1 MELARVFAESG
12 LEFDATLVFICWAGE
27 EQGLIGSAA
36 HAQRIAAEKVP
47 VEAMISNDIVGNS
60 RGGTGV
66 VDAASVRVYA
76 VGPEDSPA
84 RALARYIVA
93 AGATY
98 VPSHRVRPMA
108 REDRFGRGSD
118 QASFTQQ
125 GYPAVVFREA
135 NENFDRQH
143 SARDTLDGVDFAYL
157 AQNARVNAAG
167 GGVAGAGAAGAG
179 RDRASAARRASAA
192 IRRATT
198 PRCAGRRRRA
208 RSAIAS
214 TGATRGAT
222 TGSTRGR
229 SATSPRWCCPASRST
244 TGCSASRRSAP
255 AGTRAWSAPTS
266 RRIVPGRPIELVK

>member
-118 QASFTQQ
+118 QSSFTQQ

-143 SARDTLDGVDFAYL
+143 SARDTLDGVDFGYL
-157 AQNARVNAAG
+157 AQNARVNAAAVASLALAPPAPVVVSERG
-167 GGVAGAGAAGAG
+167 AARIGRDPSGYDAALRWTPSPGAVGYRVYWRDTWRYDWQHTRTVGNVTEVVLPGVSIDDWVFGVAAIGAGGHESLV
-179 RDRASAARRASAA
+179 SAYV
-192 IRRATT
+192 
-198 PRCAGRRRRA
+198 
-208 RSAIAS
+208 
-214 TGATRGAT
+214 
-222 TGSTRGR
+222 
-229 SATSPRWCCPASRST
+229 SPVR
-244 TGCSASRRSAP
+244 
-255 AGTRAWSAPTS
+255 
-266 RRIVPGRPIELVK
+266 PGRPIELVK

>member
-60 RGGTGV
+60 RSGTGI
-66 VDAASVRVYA
+66 VDAASVRVFA
-76 VGPEDSPA
+76 VGPEDSPS

-118 QASFTQQ
+118 HLVHAA
-125 GYPAVVFREA
+125 GLPAVVFREA
-135 NENFDRQH
+135 NENFTGSTRRRH
-143 SARDTLDGVDFAYL
+143 PRRRRLPLPGAER
-157 AQNARVNAAG
+157 AG
-167 GGVAGAGAAGAG
+167 QRRGRGVAGAGAAGAG
-179 RDRASAARRASAA
+179 RGRRARRCALG
-192 IRRATT
+192 RDPRATT

-208 RSAIAS
+208 RPAIAS
-214 TGATRGAT
+214 TGATGRNDWQHARTVGNVTEHVLPGMIDRRLCLRDRGDR
-222 TGSTRGR
+222 TRR
-229 SATSPRWCCPASRST
+229 ARESH
-244 TGCSASRRSAP
+244 RRLRL
-255 AGTRAWSAPTS
+255 AGAARDGPSSW
-266 RRIVPGRPIELVK
+266 